1 VKIFQSLGIV
11 RKSDRATQATRAS
24 IRLGTAPPE
33 TAKNAVEKG
42 CTLLIAVIRSSR
54 LRSEQARGFILSCE
68 KSLIFPA
75 KNHGVIQGCRPARF
89 AENQSQYSHI
99 VIFWTDTPRP
109 DAADKLI
116 AGANKHLRTIPGIR
130 QYQIG
135 RMSPGLRPVVDQS
148 YQVALNLIFP
158 SQQAEQEYQTHPQ
171 HLEFVTNFVKP
182 LVKKVVVYDF
192 E

>member
-1 VKIFQSLGIV
+1 MRKIAYLSCQ
-11 RKSDRATQATRAS
+11 KSRRH
-24 IRLGTAPPE
+24 
-33 TAKNAVEKG
+33 
-42 CTLLIAVIRSSR
+42 SR
-54 LRSEQARGFILSCE
+54 LPPRALCGES
-68 KSLIFPA
+68 KP
-75 KNHGVIQGCRPARF
+75 VF
-89 AENQSQYSHI
+89 AHRH
-99 VIFWTDTPRP
+99 FLDRH
-109 DAADKLI
+109 AADKLI

-182 LVKKVVVYDF
+182 LVKKVEVYDF